1 MVRDMVREHKWIECG
16 RAGRPFGVRGELV
29 VDWSS
34 GTCPV
39 EAGVGSVYVCEGGD
53 AYRPFIILSSRKHGK
68 RHVVQIEG
76 FVTRMDAEA
85 LCNEVFFLPEDQL
98 EELGDNHYYAYQIVG
113 LEVVTA
119 DGKLLGTVTDI
130 QKTGANDVY
139 EVTPPGGNHKNSF
152 YIPAVDHIVREIDL
166 EKKRMIVELIEGLIE
181 E

>member
-34 GTCPV
+34 GACPV

-76 FVTRMDAEA
+76 FSSRTDAET
-85 LCNEVFFLPEDQL
+85 LCNEVLFLPEDQL
-98 EELGDNHYYAYQIVG
+98 EELGDNHYYAYHIIG
-113 LEVVTA
+113 LEVVTTE
-119 DGKLLGTVTDI
+119 GKSLGTVTDI

-152 YIPAVDHIVREIDL
+152 YIPAVDHVVKNIDF
-166 EKKRMIVELIEGLIE
+166 EKKVMTINVIEGLI
-181 E
+181 